1 MLFPKRSKG
10 TVGRQMGKGASV
22 ALNGTQDS
30 ILLTSK
36 LVHFL
41 SHYVTEEGGIK
52 RTGLGKGGQ
61 WKEEGN
67 HVAN

>member
-1 MLFPKRSKG
+1 
-10 TVGRQMGKGASV
+10 MGKGASV